1 MFVLLSLWIVALNCD
16 QMFCL
21 CHLYLLGFCLLVFL
35 LLDLPFCLTVN
46 SLRKVR
52 DVICTLRKNKS
63 VVSILLHVRVPLYS
77 VPLV

>member
-1 MFVLLSLWIVALNCD
+1 MFVLLLLWIVDLNCD

-21 CHLYLLGFCLLVFL
+21 CHLLLGFCLLVFL
-35 LLDLPFCLTVN
+35 LLDLPFCLAVN